1 VKQQGPAGL
10 AEGQMSV
17 ADITAVVAVDFARI
31 VKIKPDE
38 RHSHLLRWRAAMAER
53 DGMKR

>member
-1 VKQQGPAGL
+1 
-10 AEGQMSV
+10 MSV